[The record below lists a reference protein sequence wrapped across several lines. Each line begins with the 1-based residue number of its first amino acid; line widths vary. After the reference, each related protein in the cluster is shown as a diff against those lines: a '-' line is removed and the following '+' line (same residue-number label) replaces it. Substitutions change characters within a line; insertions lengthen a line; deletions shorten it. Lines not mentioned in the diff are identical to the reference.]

1 VGGVLTGRLKLF
13 SGNSNQG
20 LALEIAARLGT
31 RLGRVKVAR
40 FSDGECSIQVLESVR
55 GMDVFVV
62 QSTCPPVN
70 ENLVELVLLMDAFRR
85 ASAQRVIPVIPY
97 YGYGRQDRVQ
107 ERKPVS
113 AKVIA
118 NVLQATGA
126 DGVITVDL
134 HSPQIQGF
142 FDIPIDNL
150 SAAGLFE
157 KHFKKQRDRVVVAS
171 PDVGGVKRARNFAE
185 KIGAGLVVI
194 DKTRPRDNE
203 SEVMNIIGEP
213 KGMKAVIVDDI
224 IDTGGTMVKA
234 AEALEKAGATRV
246 SAFCTH
252 PVLSGDAYK
261 KISGSVLEEL
271 VVTNSIPLKPGAP
284 EKIRQL
290 SLAPL
295 LAETIQR
302 IHEGK
307 SISNLFTL

>member
-1 VGGVLTGRLKLF
+1 MGLLTGRLMLF
-13 SGNSNQG
+13 SGNSNPG
-20 LALEIAARLGT
+20 LAASIASKIGVSPGKAR
-31 RLGRVKVAR
+31 VAR
-40 FSDGECSIQVLESVR
+40 FSDGECNIQVLESVR
-55 GMDVFVV
+55 GADVFVV

-70 ENLVELVLLMDAFRR
+70 ENLVELVLLLDACRR
-85 ASAQRVIPVIPY
+85 ASAHRVFAVIPY

-113 AKVIA
+113 AKVVASMI
-118 NVLQATGA
+118 QAEGA

-134 HSPQIQGF
+134 HSPQTQGF
-142 FDIPIDNL
+142 FDVPIDNL

-157 KHFKKQRDRVVVAS
+157 QHFEKKRDNVVVVS
-171 PDVGGVKRARNFAE
+171 PDVGGVRRARNFAE
-185 KIGAGLVVI
+185 KIGASLAVI

-203 SEVMNIIGEP
+203 SEVMDIIGEA

-224 IDTGGTMVKA
+224 IDTGGTIVKA
-234 AEALEKAGATRV
+234 AEALKNAGARGV

-252 PVLSGDAYK
+252 PVLSGDAFK
-261 KISGSVLEEL
+261 KISDSVLEEL

-284 EKIRQL
+284 EKIKQL